1 VARKNFKT
9 NLPLSRKP
17 IRNQAGANTLFL
29 SYTRVRWTF
38 KSAINCTSER
48 YINIVIRHATLCTV
62 QHPSTVVVLV
72 SQWDPFLKQFCVP
85 VTCCGWQIPAS
96 NKALNVP
103 CVRSCF
109 VLVKICASER
119 IEQASDVQLKKK
131 LDVWRWGQDRLLH
144 LKS

>member
-1 VARKNFKT
+1 MARKNFKT
-9 NLPLSRKP
+9 NLPLNRKP
-17 IRNQAGANTLFL
+17 IRNQAGANTFFL

-48 YINIVIRHATLCTV
+48 YINIVIRHATLSTV
-62 QHPSTVVVLV
+62 QLPSTVVVLV
-72 SQWDPFLKQFCVP
+72 SQWNPFLKQFWVP
-85 VTCCGWQIPAS
+85 VTWSGWQIPAT
-96 NKALNVP
+96 NKGLNVP
-103 CVRSCF
+103 SIRSRF
-109 VLVKICASER
+109 VLVKICTSEW